1 MKTKTELA
9 VKPYASCLSCKH
21 RKVRCDGLRTSPMD
35 LITWCAY
42 MRDMK
47 EANKLTNAHIAEKS
61 GVSIK
66 TIERIMALNCEQDI
80 MRDTARRI
88 ENAIVGSSNQHP
100 CYLMLEENAPAETNK
115 LLDGIHASY
124 NAEMQTIRE
133 EAKRKVDYLLEQIE
147 KMHKEIEYWRLE
159 NDRKAKTIDRLLDK

>member
-9 VKPYASCLSCKH
+9 VKPYASCLTCKY

-35 LITWCAY
+35 LLTWCAY

-47 EANKLTNAHIAEKS
+47 EANKLTNAHISEKS

-88 ENAIVGSSNQHP
+88 ENAIIGTSNQHP
-100 CYLMLEENAPAETNK
+100 CYLLLEENAPAETTK
-115 LLDGIHASY
+115 LIDGIHSSY
-124 NAEMQTIRE
+124 ATEMKIIRE
-133 EAKRKVDYLLEQIE
+133 EASVLIERLRSEVDYLRIE
-147 KMHKEIEYWRLE
+147 NERKSKIIE
-159 NDRKAKTIDRLLDK
+159 RLLEK

>member
-1 MKTKTELA
+1 MKTKPELA
-9 VKPYASCLSCKH
+9 VKPYASCLTCKY

-35 LITWCAY
+35 LLTWCAY

-47 EANKLTNAHIAEKS
+47 EANKLTNAHISEKS

-100 CYLMLEENAPAETNK
+100 CYLMLEENAPVETTK
-115 LLDGIHASY
+115 LVDSFVSEI
-124 NAEMQTIRE
+124 QTIRE
-133 EAKRKVDYLLEQIE
+133 EAKTQIERLRAEIDYL
-147 KMHKEIEYWRLE
+147 RLE
-159 NDRKAKTIDRLLDK
+159 NDRKARVIDKFLDR

>member
-1 MKTKTELA
+1 MKTKPELA
-9 VKPYASCLSCKH
+9 VKPYANCLSCKY
-21 RKVRCDGLRTSPMD
+21 RKIRCDGLRTAPMD
-35 LITWCAY
+35 LLTWCAY

-47 EANKLTNAHIAEKS
+47 EANKLTNAYIAEKS

-100 CYLMLEENAPAETNK
+100 CYLMLEENAPAESTK
-115 LLDGIHASY
+115 LVDSFVNEI
-124 NAEMQTIRE
+124 QTIRE
-133 EAKRKVDYLLEQIE
+133 EAKIQIERLRAEIDYL
-147 KMHKEIEYWRLE
+147 RLE
-159 NDRKAKTIDRLLDK
+159 NDRKARVIDRFLDR

>member
-1 MKTKTELA
+1 MKTKPELA
-9 VKPYASCLSCKH
+9 VKPYTNCLSCKY
-21 RKVRCDGLRTSPMD
+21 RKIRCDGLRTAPMD
-35 LITWCAY
+35 LLTWCAY

-47 EANKLTNAHIAEKS
+47 EANKLTNAYIAEKS

-100 CYLMLEENAPAETNK
+100 CYLMLEENAPAESTK
-115 LLDGIHASY
+115 LVDSFVNEI
-124 NAEMQTIRE
+124 QTIRA
-133 EAKRKVDYLLEQIE
+133 EAKIQIERLRAEIDYL
-147 KMHKEIEYWRLE
+147 RLE
-159 NDRKAKTIDRLLDK
+159 NDRKARVIDRFLDK